1 MSVDADSNEDD
12 LAFGHFTLRLRA
24 RLLLADGEAVE
35 LGARAFDLLAAV
47 VRGRG
52 ALLTKDTLLRQ
63 VWPGAIV
70 EENNLHTQIG
80 AIRRALGPARNAIVT
95 VTGRGY
101 RFGLPVTSAVPS
113 GAPAAAAPA
122 RLSLV
127 VLPFLIH
134 RGDAAV
140 AGLVDGVLESLTTD
154 LSRTLTGGVVV
165 SRSTASLYGDRGL
178 SARAI
183 GEELGVRYVLEGSV
197 MADGPRLR
205 VNAQLI
211 DAAADI
217 HVWAERFDTMLGEG
231 ALAAQDA
238 IVGRLARMV
247 ALRMVLAEARRA
259 GLDSAPD
266 AGGLALQGLGAAI
279 ASRMAPRSV
288 PLARAMFGRA
298 LALDPDN
305 IEAAAGLATLE
316 AYALVNGF
324 TPESERVERLADAEA
339 LSSRVLA
346 AEPDHIGA
354 LRARAVVLRAQ
365 GRFEDAIITAQA
377 VLLRGPGDP
386 PACRELGLNHLYL
399 GAPEE
404 AVRWFRQAEL
414 SGPADPARWSWLQGL
429 GRALLQLGRDAEA
442 VAALRL
448 VVESS
453 PEWGFG
459 HGLLAVALALDGQR
473 EAARERFADFI
484 RRVPEP
490 AARSP
495 AGLVKVPHER
505 VSAGYHQRD
514 ARIIGAF
521 AALEL
526 ACA

>member
-1 MSVDADSNEDD
+1 MNEDSDGDD
-12 LAFGHFTLRLRA
+12 LAFGNFTLRRRDRA
-24 RLLLADGEAVE
+24 LLADGAPVE
-35 LGARAFDLLAAV
+35 LGGRAFDLLATLAG
-47 VRGRG
+47 GRG
-52 ALLTKDTLLRQ
+52 ALLTKDALLRQ

-80 AIRRALGPARNAIVT
+80 AVRRALGPARDAIVT
-95 VTGRGY
+95 VPGRGY
-101 RFGLPVTSAVPS
+101 RFVLPVTSASPA
-113 GAPAAAAPA
+113 GAPAAVAPV
-122 RLSLV
+122 RLSVL
-127 VLPFLIH
+127 VLPFLTH
-134 RGDAAV
+134 GDDAMV
-140 AGLVDGVLESLTTD
+140 TGLAEGVLESLTTD
-154 LSRTLTGGVVV
+154 LSRTLAGGVVI
-165 SRSTASLYGDRGL
+165 SRTTASLFGDRRL

-197 MADGPRLR
+197 TADGPRLR

-217 HVWAERFDTMLGEG
+217 HVWAERFDTLLSAG

-259 GLDSAPD
+259 ALDSVPD
-266 AGGLALQGLGAAI
+266 AGGLALQGLGSAI
-279 ASRMAPRSV
+279 ASRMAPQSV
-288 PLARAMFGRA
+288 PAARALFRRA

-305 IEAAAGLATLE
+305 VEAAAGLGTLE

-324 TPESERVERLADAEA
+324 TPEAERAERLADAEG
-339 LSSRVLA
+339 LTNRVLA
-346 AEPDHIGA
+346 AEPEHVGA

-365 GRFEDAIITAQA
+365 GRFEDAIIIAQA
-377 VLLRGPGDP
+377 VLLRCPGDP

-404 AVRWFRQAEL
+404 AVHWFSQAEL

-429 GRALLQLGRDAEA
+429 GRALLQLERDAEA
-442 VAALRL
+442 VAVFRM

-453 PEWGFG
+453 PDWSFG
-459 HGLLAVALALDGQR
+459 HGLLAVALALDGQP

-484 RRVPEP
+484 RHQPDPDARLPARLIRVP
-490 AARSP
+490 RHRVSP
-495 AGLVKVPHER
+495 A
-505 VSAGYHQRD
+505 YHQREV
-514 ARIIGAF
+514 RLVRTF
-521 AALEL
+521 AALEQ